1 MPAPMEKYLA
11 INQDFNIPDYEFIEG
26 SEAMTYVSSLTQL
39 SVVATDRTVK
49 AVKRD
54 LNFVWDELS
63 GLGKYVEEDVYP
75 EALQKVWVKNDLT
88 AEGKYG
94 DLSVMKISKDDYEA
108 LVALSG
114 DTLSNNVL
122 YVIDSDYE
130 DAYGQQIKNIA
141 DGTDLNDAVNIKQ
154 LQNAISVALSGLEDI
169 LHEINTGSQL

>member
-1 MPAPMEKYLA
+1 MPTQSEKHLV
-11 INQDFNIPDYEFIEG
+11 INEDA
-26 SEAMTYVSSLTQL
+26 AMTYVSSLTRL
-39 SVVATDRTVK
+39 SVVATDKTIE
-49 AVKRD
+49 AVSTD
-54 LNFVWDELS
+54 LNFVFDELS
-63 GLGKYVEEDVYP
+63 SLEKRVEEDVYP
-75 EALQKVWVKNDLT
+75 EALQKVWVKNELT
-88 AEGKYG
+88 AEGEYG
-94 DLSVMKISKDDYEA
+94 NLSVMKISKDDYEA

-130 DAYGQQIKNIA
+130 DAYGQQIKNLA

>member
-1 MPAPMEKYLA
+1 MPTQSEKHLV
-11 INQDFNIPDYEFIEG
+11 INEDA
-26 SEAMTYVSSLTQL
+26 AMTYVSSLTRL
-39 SVVATDRTVK
+39 SVVATDQTVE
-49 AVKRD
+49 AVSTD

-63 GLGKYVEEDVYP
+63 SLGKHVEEDVYP
-75 EALQKVWVKNDLT
+75 EALQKVWVKNELT
-88 AEGKYG
+88 AEGEYG
-94 DLSVMKISKDDYEA
+94 NLSVMKISKDDYEA

-130 DAYGQQIKNIA
+130 DAYGQQIKNLA

>member
-1 MPAPMEKYLA
+1 MPTQSEKHLV
-11 INQDFNIPDYEFIEG
+11 INEDA
-26 SEAMTYVSSLTQL
+26 AMTYVSSLTRL
-39 SVVATDRTVK
+39 NVVATDRTVE
-49 AVKRD
+49 AVSAD

-75 EALQKVWVKNDLT
+75 EAHQKVWVKNELT
-88 AEGKYG
+88 AEGEYG
-94 DLSVMKISKDDYEA
+94 DLSVMEISKDDYEA

-114 DTLSNNVL
+114 DILSNNVL
-122 YVIDSDYE
+122 YIIDSDYE

-169 LHEINTGSQL
+169 LHEINTGRQL

>member
-1 MPAPMEKYLA
+1 MPTQSEKHLV
-11 INQDFNIPDYEFIEG
+11 INEDA
-26 SEAMTYVSSLTQL
+26 AMTYVSSLTRL
-39 SVVATDRTVK
+39 SIVATDKTVE
-49 AVKRD
+49 AVSTD
-54 LNFVWDELS
+54 LNFVQDELS
-63 GLGKYVEEDVYP
+63 SLVKHVEEDVYP
-75 EALQKVWVKNDLT
+75 EALQKVWVKNNLT

-114 DTLSNNVL
+114 DILSNNVL
-122 YVIDSDYE
+122 YIIDSDYE

>member
-1 MPAPMEKYLA
+1 MPTQSEKHLV
-11 INQDFNIPDYEFIEG
+11 INEDA
-26 SEAMTYVSSLTQL
+26 AMTYVSSLTRL
-39 SVVATDRTVK
+39 SVVATDKTVE
-49 AVKRD
+49 AVSTD
-54 LNFVWDELS
+54 LNFVFDELS
-63 GLGKYVEEDVYP
+63 NLGKYVEEDVYP

-122 YVIDSDYE
+122 YVIDGDYE
-130 DAYGQQIKNIA
+130 DAYGQQIKNLA